1 MRAAGRRAIVLFIYL
16 SFMLI
21 VLCSGE
27 RAGGER
33 EGKWEGE
40 GGGAELFLGWWWLW
54 WCGRAWFGRVSVC
67 LCSLRVTV
75 RLLYSIHINTNKT

>member
-40 GGGAELFLGWWWLW
+40 GGGAELFLGSLVVAVVVWS
-54 WCGRAWFGRVSVC
+54 CVVRAG
-67 LCSLRVTV
+67 
-75 RLLYSIHINTNKT
+75 